1 MGVLAVLPT
10 RGEPRYFGGQPT
22 GERSCLSSLQ
32 VGEGVFLLPIEH
44 RETPQA
50 ISHRPHKGA
59 PRDDCKDPETAA
71 QLTEATLQELL
82 RFVLRV
88 ASGWRTE
95 VVYNQAHQLHLRH
108 RHARLSGRR
117 LT

>member
-22 GERSCLSSLQ
+22 GECSCLSSLQ
-32 VGEGVFLLPIEH
+32 VGEGVFLLSIEH
-44 RETPQA
+44 RETRERSLNA
-50 ISHRPHKGA
+50 HTRGT
-59 PRDDCKDPETAA
+59 PRYDCKDPETAT
-71 QLTEATLQELL
+71 QLTEAALQELL

-88 ASGWRTE
+88 ASCWRTE